1 MKKYFFIITILLV
14 VLNISC
20 GNTPVNKLNNLTSD
34 KLLVKEYTYDSSN
47 IPGFFKAIIK
57 NHSLDFYKLDS
68 TEFITFCTEN
78 NLLKSD
84 SLNYKNYYTLKV
96 LHNLFTCNSA
106 SNCSKGKILS
116 IPYLWHWITPNPRH
130 QIYSTK
136 TNLLLKQTK
145 APNEFAKYNSYAD
158 IDRTPYLFLSD
169 LLQIEAKYYSED
181 CDTFFSFGWCSERE
195 MAFTS
200 LCELLGTT
208 SKVVASGNH
217 SWTECIVGMKTNN
230 SNLNYYVVRIDNTFD
245 NIEWN
250 SISEDEI
257 TKWKKEQGKSA
268 LAIWYNQKAHSATEL
283 KKIEE
288 YIVPSISMQRI
299 ESSLLKWLNQ

>member
-1 MKKYFFIITILLV
+1 MI

-20 GNTPVNKLNNLTSD
+20 GNTPVNILNHFTSD
-34 KLLVKEYTYDSSN
+34 KPLVKEYTYDSSN
-47 IPGFFKAIIK
+47 IPSFFKAIIK

-68 TEFITFCTEN
+68 SEYISFCTEN
-78 NLLKSD
+78 NLSQSD
-84 SLNYKNYYTLKV
+84 NLNYEKYYTLKI
-96 LHNLFTCNSA
+96 LHDLFTSNSA
-106 SNCSKGKILS
+106 SNCAKGKILS
-116 IPYLWHWITPNPRH
+116 IPYMWHWVSPNPRH

-145 APNEFAKYNSYAD
+145 APSEFAKYNSYAD

-169 LLQIEAKYYSED
+169 LLQKEAKYYSED
-181 CDTFFSFGWCSERE
+181 CDTFYSFGWCSERE

-200 LCELLGTT
+200 ICELLGTT

-230 SNLNYYVVRIDNTFD
+230 STLIYFIVHIDNTFD

-250 SISEDEI
+250 FISKDEI
-257 TKWKKEQGKSA
+257 TQWKKEQGNSA
-268 LAIWYNQKAHSATEL
+268 LAKWYNQKAHSAIEL

-288 YIVPSISMQRI
+288 FIVPSVSMQRI
-299 ESSLLKWLNQ
+299 ETLLIKWLNQ

>member
-1 MKKYFFIITILLV
+1 MKKYFFIISILIV

-20 GNTPVNKLNNLTSD
+20 GNTPVNILNHFTSD
-34 KLLVKEYTYDSSN
+34 KPLVKQYTYDSSN
-47 IPGFFKAIIK
+47 IPSFFKAIIK
-57 NHSLDFYKLDS
+57 NHSIDFYNLDS
-68 TEFITFCTEN
+68 SEYISFCTEN
-78 NLLKSD
+78 NLLQSD
-84 SLNYKNYYTLKV
+84 SLNYKRYFTIKT

-116 IPYLWHWITPNPRH
+116 IPYMWHWITPNPRH

-136 TNLLLKQTK
+136 TNLLLIQTK
-145 APNEFAKYNSYAD
+145 APSEFAKYNSYAD

-169 LLQIEAKYYSED
+169 LLQPEAKYYSED
-181 CDTFFSFGWCSERE
+181 CDTFYSFGWCSERE

-200 LCELLGTT
+200 LCELLGIT

-217 SWTECIVGMKTNN
+217 SWTECIVSMQSNN
-230 SNLNYYVVRIDNTFD
+230 STTTYFLVHIDNTFD

-250 SISEDEI
+250 SFSKDEI
-257 TKWKKEQGKSA
+257 TQWNKEQGKSA
-268 LAIWYNQKAHSATEL
+268 LAKWYNQKAHSATEL

-288 YIVPSISMQRI
+288 FI
-299 ESSLLKWLNQ
+299 KTH